1 MRRVVFATIGC
12 ALIAAANAP
21 LSAQQASSACRLVQV
36 AELEAAIG
44 GKASGPP
51 AGSKTSVPGMTI
63 DDCSVALSGTQ
74 LHSVSVR
81 IITDIGMDGA
91 QAITIQ
97 NVGTAREEQWK
108 TAGARLEQATVGKAI
123 CLLTGRPHV
132 SSHTICRIPRG
143 EGYLEVDVSGDVGEL
158 PSNATVAA
166 LAQKAF
172 ARL

>member
-1 MRRVVFATIGC
+1 MRRAVFATVGC
-12 ALIAAANAP
+12 ALIAAAITP
-21 LSAQQASSACRLVQV
+21 LRAQQASSACRLVQV
-36 AELEAAIG
+36 PELEAAIG

-51 AGSKTSVPGMTI
+51 AGSKSSVPGMTV
-63 DDCSVALSGTQ
+63 DECSMVLSGVQ
-74 LHSVSVR
+74 RHSVSVR
-81 IITDIGMDGA
+81 IITDLGMDGA

-97 NVGTAREEQWK
+97 NAGTAREEQWK

-132 SSHTICRIPRG
+132 SSQTICRIPRG
-143 EGYLEVDVSGDVGEL
+143 EGYLEVEVAGDVAEL

>member
-1 MRRVVFATIGC
+1 MRRVVFATVGC
-12 ALIAAANAP
+12 ALIAATTGP
-21 LSAQQASSACRLVQV
+21 VHAQQASTACRLLQV

-51 AGSKTSVPGMTI
+51 TGSKTAVPGMTL
-63 DDCSVALSGTQ
+63 DDCSVGLSGAQ

-81 IITDIGMDGA
+81 IITNLGMDGA
-91 QAITIQ
+91 QAIVIQ
-97 NVGTAREEQWK
+97 NTGTAREQQWQ

-123 CLLTGRPHV
+123 CILTGRPHV

-143 EGYLEVDVSGDVGEL
+143 EGYLEVDVAGSVDEL

-166 LAQKAF
+166 LVQKVF
-172 ARL
+172 TRL

>member
-1 MRRVVFATIGC
+1 MRRVVFATIGS

-21 LSAQQASSACRLVQV
+21 LRAQQASTACRLVQV

-51 AGSKTSVPGMTI
+51 AGSKTSVPEMTV
-63 DDCSVALSGTQ
+63 DECSVVLSGAQ
-74 LHSVSVR
+74 RHSVSVR
-81 IITDIGMDGA
+81 IITNLGMDGA
-91 QAITIQ
+91 QAITIL
-97 NVGTAREEQWK
+97 NAGTAREEQWK

-132 SSHTICRIPRG
+132 SSDTICRIPRG
-143 EGYLEVDVSGDVGEL
+143 EGYLEVDVAGDVAEL
-158 PSNATVAA
+158 PSNAAVAA